1 MPYPSVYHNMIML
14 IGVVAAVI
22 SSLRETEASAM
33 HGVVVRRA
41 SVRAAAVLSS
51 PLRPGRPAHHGWELK
66 QHGNGWQRA
75 CELKVGRPSSGFK
88 MRN

>member
-1 MPYPSVYHNMIML
+1 MIML

-51 PLRPGRPAHHGWELK
+51 PLRVGQRILAGK

-75 CELKVGRPSSGFK
+75 CELNVGGHLPASR
-88 MRN
+88 RN